1 MTPVTPQERQQQM
14 TRLAQTPM
22 EKQAARLLNLGGV
35 TDDRRE
41 SQSNL
46 LSLMIWGARE
56 RADEETADLLLRM
69 EAIRGP
75 LGTLRQA
82 LGRENV
88 AEQMA
93 EMGPQEAADELL
105 MIAGDQLFA

>member
-1 MTPVTPQERQQQM
+1 MTLVTRQERQQQLN
-14 TRLAQTPM
+14 RLAQTPM
-22 EKQAARLLNLGGV
+22 EREAARLLRLGGV

-41 SQSNL
+41 SLSSL
-46 LSLMIWGARE
+46 LSLMIWGARQRE
-56 RADEETADLLLRM
+56 DEETADLLLRM

-75 LGTLRQA
+75 LGTLKAA
-82 LGRENV
+82 LGKENV

-105 MIAGDQLFA
+105 AIAGDQLFA